1 MIETIANQNK
11 NKSVATKLTPLEQE
25 EINKIV
31 NAGFYLNTSDFIR
44 QAIRDKIK
52 EYKIINIRNIPKK
65 QAKEE
70 IKEYYKTNKK
80 AYVSEVAEDLELE
93 LDLVFEITNE
103 LEKENELEAT
113 GN

>member
-1 MIETIANQNK
+1 MIKTTANK
-11 NKSVATKLTPLEQE
+11 NKSVSTKLTPVEQE
-25 EINKIV
+25 EINKIIA
-31 NAGFYLNTSDFIR
+31 AGFFLNTSDFIR

-52 EYKIINIRNIPKK
+52 EYKIINIRNIPKE

-70 IKEYYKTNKK
+70 IKEYYKTNDK

-93 LDLVFEITNE
+93 LELVFEITDE
-103 LEKENELEAT
+103 LEKENQLEAT